1 MNATKFTIFSC
12 TLIYILQ
19 TLPIM
24 GNKLPGILSIANYV
38 LLFLVLVFNIGTK
51 SLSKILPIFLI
62 PFLDV
67 LIRGNNMLEL
77 FRGIASFLYS
87 LVLPMLGIYLLKK
100 NNFKMAVIIF
110 GTFVLTNII
119 TCYTTYFGCQIY
131 PNAARDLAT
140 GDIMESP
147 FYQIYLDANIG
158 GFKFIYNLVLFSIL
172 TICLIKNNKQLSINL
187 ILIIVSITFFLGI
200 VLAITASQYTIAI
213 LLTSINLL
221 LFFIGRKLSARK
233 VILLG
238 GTLLLILVAF
248 KPVVADGL
256 MKIADNIESKTV
268 SHRLTDISLSLE
280 GKHSQEDSNMD
291 SRKEKYMKSIN
302 NFINNP
308 LGGWS
313 LQSAGGHSYIFDT
326 LAKYGILGLILLIIS
341 LKKIYRNYI
350 KPLYGSFVYGYAL
363 MLFLQLIIL
372 AILNPIL
379 FTDFMLFVLPI
390 YCFIFVND
398 NQLIK
403 HKNKYNEN

>member
-1 MNATKFTIFSC
+1 M
-12 TLIYILQ
+12 Q

-87 LVLPMLGIYLLKK
+87 LVLPILGIYLLKK